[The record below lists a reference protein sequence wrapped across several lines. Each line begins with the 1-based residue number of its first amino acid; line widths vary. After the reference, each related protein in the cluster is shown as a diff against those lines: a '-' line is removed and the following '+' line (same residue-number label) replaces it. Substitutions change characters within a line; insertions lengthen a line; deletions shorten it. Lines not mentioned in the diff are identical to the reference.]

1 MPDDKAKA
9 PNPATASVLTAAI
22 ISGAV
27 IIAAIG
33 TFLPDLIGLE
43 GTPAIVL
50 RLVFYAVAAV
60 DVAVAF
66 DADGQLLSAAP
77 LTRSSRI
84 SRTRLCAMIGP

>member
-66 DADGQLLSAAP
+66 WLRARLAK
-77 LTRSSRI
+77 TRQGGGGTVQR
-84 SRTRLCAMIGP
+84 R

>member
-1 MPDDKAKA
+1 MPADPKA
-9 PNPATASVLTAAI
+9 PGSTSVLTAAI

-43 GTPAIVL
+43 GTPALAL
-50 RLVFYAVAAV
+50 RLVFYAVAAI

-66 DADGQLLSAAP
+66 WLRGRITKARQANGRSG
-77 LTRSSRI
+77 TRRRS
-84 SRTRLCAMIGP
+84 GPVERQ